1 MLTEF
6 WTYLSDW
13 SWFDTWIVVSAGL
26 SAMAC
31 ALPGCFLVLR
41 RQSLL
46 GDVLSHTVLLG
57 IVLGFLGSHALL
69 VNGWILPTNY
79 PAVQKAALFVGAIV
93 IGIVTAVLAE
103 AVKRIG
109 RTESSAALG
118 VVYTSL
124 FALALLLIRVA
135 ADQIHIDADCVLFG
149 MEETSVLDTIGTTGI
164 PRSAVVNGS
173 VLFINGLLVVLYF
186 KELRLSSF
194 DPQLA
199 DTLGL
204 RPGVINI
211 VLLIAT
217 SATLVAAFESVG
229 NILVIAMLIV
239 PAATAF
245 LLTDRLPLL
254 LMWSLILSGLCAVV
268 GHVIALTLPPMV
280 FSRLGWPEVDGART
294 AGMMASVAG
303 AFFFAALLFSPR
315 KGVLSK
321 VLHQLQ
327 LRLRFVAED
336 VLGTIYRA
344 EEAGQSVSRVGLVI
358 DAAQRW
364 NQSLLRTW
372 ALVRL
377 RRLGLMQQR
386 KGELHLTPKGK
397 SLAEAIVRSH
407 RLWESYMARH
417 LQLPD
422 VHLHATAEWVEHY
435 LDPDLREALE
445 SELDRPEADPQ
456 GKQIPAEPTG

>member
-1 MLTEF
+1 MVAEF

-13 SWFDTWIVVSAGL
+13 SSFDTWIVVTAAL

-31 ALPGCFLVLR
+31 ALPGGFLVLR

-69 VNGWILPTNY
+69 VGGWILPSSY
-79 PAVQKAALFVGAIV
+79 PAIQKAAIFAGAII
-93 IGIVTAVLAE
+93 IGMITAVLAD

-118 VVYTSL
+118 VVYTTL
-124 FALALLLIRVA
+124 FAAGLLLIRLA
-135 ADQIHIDADCVLFG
+135 ADHIHIDADCVLFG
-149 MEETSVLDTIGTTGI
+149 MEETAVLDTVGTTGI
-164 PRSAVVNGS
+164 PRSAIVNGGMLL
-173 VLFINGLLVVLYF
+173 VNGLLVLLFF

-204 RPGVINI
+204 RPGVINM

-239 PAATAF
+239 PPATAF
-245 LLTDRLPLL
+245 LLSDRLPFMVL
-254 LMWSLILSGLCAVV
+254 WSLFLAGFCAIF
-268 GHVIALTLPPMV
+268 GHIFALTVPPIL
-280 FSRLGWPEVDGART
+280 FSRMGWPEVDGART

-303 AFFFAALLFSPR
+303 ICFFGALLFSPR

-321 VLHQLQ
+321 LFYHWQLQ
-327 LRLRFVAED
+327 LRFIAED
-336 VLGTIYRA
+336 VLGTIYRSQETREPPSKQA
-344 EEAGQSVSRVGLVI
+344 LVF
-358 DAAQRW
+358 DPSLRWKQR
-364 NQSLLRTW
+364 LLTMW
-372 ALVRL
+372 ALVRMKQ
-377 RRLGLMQQR
+377 LGLVVQQQGEVLLTA
-386 KGELHLTPKGK
+386 KGT

-435 LDPDLREALE
+435 LDPALREALE
-445 SELDRPEADPQ
+445 SELDRPQSDPQ
-456 GKQIPAEPTG
+456 GKQIPAEPVE

>member
-1 MLTEF
+1 MFSEF

-13 SWFDTWIVVSAGL
+13 SAFDTWIAVTAAL

-69 VNGWILPTNY
+69 ESGWITPSSY
-79 PAVQKAALFVGAIV
+79 PAIQKAAIFAGAII
-93 IGIVTAVLAE
+93 IGIITAVLAD

-118 VVYTSL
+118 VVYTTL
-124 FALALLLIRVA
+124 FAAGLLLIRLA
-135 ADQIHIDADCVLFG
+135 ADHIHIDADCVLFG
-149 MEETSVLDTIGTTGI
+149 MEETSVLDTVGATGI
-164 PRSAVVNGS
+164 PRSAIVNGGMLL
-173 VLFINGLLVVLYF
+173 VNGLLVVLFF

-194 DPQLA
+194 DSQLA

-204 RPGVINI
+204 RPGVINT

-245 LLTDRLPLL
+245 LLTDRLPFL
-254 LMWSLILSGLCAVV
+254 LMWSLILAGLCAIA
-268 GHVIALTLPPMV
+268 GHIIALTLPPML
-280 FSRLGWPEVDGART
+280 FSRMGWPEVDGART

-303 AFFFAALLFSPR
+303 LFFFAALLFSPR
-315 KGVLSK
+315 KGILSK
-321 VLHQLQ
+321 LFHQLQ
-327 LRLRFVAED
+327 LQLRFVAED

-344 EEAGQSVSRVGLVI
+344 EEAGKPQLRQALVT
-358 DAAQRW
+358 DAASRW
-364 NQSLLRTW
+364 NQSFLTAW

-377 RRLGLMQQR
+377 
-386 KGELHLTPKGK
+386 
-397 SLAEAIVRSH
+397 
-407 RLWESYMARH
+407 
-417 LQLPD
+417 
-422 VHLHATAEWVEHY
+422 
-435 LDPDLREALE
+435 
-445 SELDRPEADPQ
+445 
-456 GKQIPAEPTG
+456 